1 MFTHGRPRYWIDW
14 YDRWHWLLVALLVAL
29 IWGAWT
35 YPVGTLG
42 FGRHGAPI
50 SPIRHVVLAA
60 MAPSIIES
68 PQNGSGFLKSRLG
81 DAEGRAQAGSTVL
94 LEYVRPDGAW
104 MELARIVASDTGR
117 FRFALRNFPV
127 GSFRLRVR
135 AFAPDGRLE
144 VSPEVMFTVVAD
156 PAPVRSTRR
165 RN

>member
-14 YDRWHWLLVALLVAL
+14 YDRWHWLLVALLAVL

-35 YPVGTLG
+35 HPASTLG
-42 FGRHGAPI
+42 LGWRGAPVPSTRRVALPAM
-50 SPIRHVVLAA
+50 SPSV
-60 MAPSIIES
+60 IES

-81 DAEGRAQAGSTVL
+81 DAEGRAQVGSTVL

-104 MELARIVASDTGR
+104 MELARIPVSDTGR

-135 AFAPDGRLE
+135 AFTPDGRSE
-144 VSPEVMFTVVAD
+144 ASPEVMFTVVAD
-156 PAPVRSTRR
+156 PTPVRSTRR